1 MPSAYHTGQL
11 GRWAMQ
17 RYSDTPSSVISSVKL
32 CAICLSL
39 DLAVMMPVATMCE
52 QGGRG
57 TVSRGRCQRRFDHDV
72 GTLQP

>member
-1 MPSAYHTGQL
+1 
-11 GRWAMQ
+11 MQ
-17 RYSDTPSSVISSVKL
+17 RYSDTSPSSVISSVKL

-57 TVSRGRCQRRFDHDV
+57 TGLSRGRCQRRFDHDV